1 MFERQH
7 SKQTMKLSSKYLFP
21 FVTLPGDDMDGGTF
35 ILSTIKTH
43 IHFTLQNHTVGTIMV
58 KN

>member
-1 MFERQH
+1 
-7 SKQTMKLSSKYLFP
+7 MKLSSKYLFP